1 MLVPVLFILFFI
13 VLISGATLEVGAIA
27 AHVAL
32 SERATAYADVALSR
46 AINEYGTFL
55 SQEIGQLGP
64 QAVVTANQTPPA
76 PGPTSAPSQLI
87 PPYQDALSGTCNAPT
102 SLTAAECPFSYT
114 VHVTIGSST
123 AATLSGPNT
132 SNELQTNYADE
143 QKLSVRLDVNV
154 VGTDALALPLAKRS
168 IILVYRVYNNA
179 PYATLA
185 GARSIDTST
194 TSASVT
200 AGDSSGGQETLSSG
214 ASADTR
220 IHTVA
225 WCTQIGYGLPSNHYT
240 VVNHPPNNEGLSWN
254 GANNAEELPCLTPA
268 GAVLST
274 PMPTDHYD
282 SHAWTSLGT
291 ANTGWSP

>member
-1 MLVPVLFILFFI
+1 MFIPVLFILAFI

-27 AHVAL
+27 AHIAL

-55 SQEIGQLGP
+55 SEEISQLGP
-64 QAVVTANQTPPA
+64 AAVVTANQPPPA
-76 PGPTSAPSQLI
+76 PGMTSPPSSLI
-87 PPYQDALSGTCNAPT
+87 PPYQDASKGTCNAPT
-102 SLTAAECPFSYT
+102 SLTGAECPFSFA

-123 AATLSGPNT
+123 AAALNGPNT
-132 SNELQTNYADE
+132 SNQLQTNYADE

-154 VGTDALALPLAKRS
+154 VGPDAAALPLAKRS
-168 IILVYRVYNNA
+168 IILMYRVYNNA
-179 PYATLA
+179 PYATLT

-200 AGDSSGGQETLSSG
+200 AGDSSGGVETLGSG

-225 WCTQIGYGLPSNHYT
+225 WCTQIGDGVPPQNTT
-240 VVNHPPNNEGLSWN
+240 VIKRTPNNEGLSWN
-254 GANNAEELPCLTPA
+254 GNQNAQELPCLTPS
-268 GAVLST
+268 GTIMST

-282 SHAWTSLGT
+282 SHPWTSLGT